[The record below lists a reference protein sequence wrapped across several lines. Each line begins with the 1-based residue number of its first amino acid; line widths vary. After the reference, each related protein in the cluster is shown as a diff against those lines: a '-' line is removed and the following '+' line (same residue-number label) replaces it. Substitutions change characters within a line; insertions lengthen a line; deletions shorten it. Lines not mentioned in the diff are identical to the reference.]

1 MLFEVFHKDKEGEL
15 VSSIEY
21 RESSAYDL
29 TKEQL
34 KSDLTIVRP
43 FKYVSKSPFYGLVSQ
58 DGKKFMIPDWVEV
71 RSDTIYQD
79 LKYNPP
85 RKKKQKAEIFE
96 FKSSS
101 GNGVYQVRKSSDG
114 SLRCNCPGTWRT
126 KGNCKHVKELRSK
139 ES

>member
-79 LKYNPP
+79 LKYNTP
-85 RKKKQKAEIFE
+85 RKKKQKVEIFE

>member
-79 LKYNPP
+79 LKYNTP

>member
-1 MLFEVFHKDKEGEL
+1 MLFEVFHNDKEGKL

-34 KSDLTIVRP
+34 KSSLTIVRP

-58 DGKKFMIPDWVEV
+58 DGKKFMVPDWLEV
-71 RSDTIYQD
+71 RPDTVYED
-79 LKYNPP
+79 LKFNAP
-85 RKKKQKAEIFE
+85 RKKKEKPEIFE
-96 FKSSS
+96 FESSS
-101 GNGVYQVRKSSDG
+101 GNGTYKVRKMPDG
-114 SLRCNCPGTWRT
+114 RLRCDCPGTWRT

-139 ES
+139 GM

>member
-1 MLFEVFHKDKEGEL
+1 MLFEVFHKDKEGKL

-34 KSDLTIVRP
+34 RSDLTIVRP

-58 DGKKFMIPDWVEV
+58 DGKKFMIPDWLEV
-71 RSDTIYQD
+71 RPDTVYED
-79 LKYNPP
+79 LKFNTP
-85 RKKKQKAEIFE
+85 RKKKEKPEIFE
-96 FKSSS
+96 FESSS
-101 GNGVYQVRKSSDG
+101 GNGTYKVRRTPDG
-114 SLRCNCPGTWRT
+114 RLRCDCPGTWRT

-139 ES
+139 GM